1 MKPDKVLVACPKC
14 GHTQHEP
21 ASAYSSVCK
30 KCRQYFRVE
39 EVLKAAAQAVK
50 TASAPSREFRHVTC
64 FQCGTELEVSP
75 SAQSTM
81 CKRCSSHLDLR
92 DYIITNAVSKNFRT
106 RGRFVV
112 EEGGYVFNTESFVAD
127 AVIKGRFHGK
137 LVADYSLEVHRT
149 AEIKGTFKTGKLVI
163 PAGCVFRWPEAI
175 TPVNADISGELI
187 ANVKSTGK
195 IVLRSTARLFG
206 NVEAGALEVEPGA
219 VVVGAMQIGRKP
231 AAVGVVTSVVE
242 TSQPMLFPETAGTP
256 PPPAKAPPKARVRA
270 EFKTDLPSRRE
281 SEGSANTAP
290 KTPPTAEPTTLA
302 RTPLRTA
309 STYRKRST
317 G

>member
-39 EVLKAAAQAVK
+39 EVLKAAAQAGK
-50 TASAPSREFRHVTC
+50 TANTPSREFRHVTC

-112 EEGGYVFNTESFVAD
+112 EEGGYVFNTETFVAD
-127 AVIKGRFHGK
+127 AIIKGRFHGK
-137 LVADYSLEVHRT
+137 LIADYSLEIHRT
-149 AEIKGTFKTGKLVI
+149 AEIKGSFKTGKLII
-163 PAGCVFRWPEAI
+163 PVGCVFRWPEAI
-175 TPVNADISGELI
+175 APVNADISGELI

-219 VVVGAMQIGRKP
+219 VVVGTMQVGQKP
-231 AAVGVVTSVVE
+231 AAVAVVTSIVQS
-242 TSQPMLFPETAGTP
+242 SQPMLFPETAGTP
-256 PPPAKAPPKARVRA
+256 PPPAKAPPKARVRMESKA
-270 EFKTDLPSRRE
+270 EPARMPERPA
-281 SEGSANTAP
+281 GGTASTSDT
-290 KTPPTAEPTTLA
+290 KTPPKPT
-302 RTPLRTA
+302 LRTT
-309 STYRKRST
+309 STYQKRSL